1 MAKLRMI
8 IGQGTAAES
17 FRATADPQGWHTV
30 VLGPRG
36 LWAVLPQ
43 EHRMGQPPHLLQLPT
58 QAVPGFQTADG
69 QTLAGLNRFLSVANY
84 QQGLQALAQANDVRL
99 QAQPVMVGGRQMNME
114 RCRVTH
120 IGQVGQG
127 PAARV
132 SVTTTQPDL
141 TWFPD
146 QVVICTGI
154 GVQQTPQS
162 AGIQVM
168 GQPPVQNMML
178 DGIDYLAAPALPQGA
193 EVVMYGGGATSAW
206 VADMALSRHPR
217 SLTWIARPG
226 GSGFNGCV
234 LPGHRN
240 FRVMDATQ
248 NNRIRATVQQISF
261 LPEMQ
266 RGGQLL
272 RRAKVRVQIQQD
284 GRQRVLLAD
293 QFIYSIGGDLTGPQS
308 LRQMIDPQLLAHIAP
323 ITDHGRVVSDGTGV
337 VALGTPSRS
346 LLIVGAATYNF
357 TSPQFQNKQPAPMAE
372 LPLNAQVPDGIAVA
386 VSSVSALN
394 NRIGMRQRNNGQVV
408 QNTININTGNRN
420 EIAALVATRYPDPA
434 APIANVVVEAI
445 IGWRSAANRQFG
457 IDPADL
463 DHMVGELLG
472 V

>member
-1 MAKLRMI
+1 VPKLRLI
-8 IGQGTAAES
+8 VGQGTAAES

-30 VLGPRG
+30 VVGPRG

-43 EHRMGQPPHLLQLPT
+43 AHRMGQPAHLLQLQGQP
-58 QAVPGFQTADG
+58 VPGFQTANG
-69 QTLAGLNRFLSVANY
+69 QTPAGLNQFLDVATY
-84 QQGLQALAQANDVRL
+84 QQGLLALAQAND
-99 QAQPVMVGGRQMNME
+99 AQDPPRPVTVHGALMNLPQ
-114 RCRVTH
+114 CRVTY
-120 IGQVGQG
+120 ISRG
-127 PAARV
+127 PASFV
-132 SVTTTQPDL
+132 LVTLAGPNNAHKVL
-141 TWFPD
+141 MVD
-146 QVVICTGI
+146 QVVICSGI

-162 AGIQVM
+162 AGIQVV
-168 GQPPVQNMML
+168 GQPPAQNMIF
-178 DGIDYLAAPALPQGA
+178 DGIDYLTAPALPNGA

-206 VADMALSRHPR
+206 VADMARARNPR

-240 FRVMDATQ
+240 FQVMQATA
-248 NNRIRATVQQISF
+248 NNRIRAIVQQVSF
-261 LPEMQ
+261 LPAMQ
-266 RGGQLL
+266 RSGRQL
-272 RRAKVRVQIQQD
+272 RGAKVRVQIQQD

-293 QFIYSIGGDLTGPQS
+293 QFIYSIGGDLAGPQS
-308 LRQMIDPQLLAHIAP
+308 LRQLIAPNLLAEVAP
-323 ITDHGRVVSDGTGV
+323 IRDSGRVVSDGTGV
-337 VALGTPSRS
+337 VALGTSTRS
-346 LLIVGAATYNF
+346 LLIVGAATYNI
-357 TSPQFQNKQPAPMAE
+357 TAPHLQNRQAAPMVE

-394 NRIGMRQRNNGQVV
+394 NRIGMRQLNNGQVV

-420 EIAALVATRYPDPA
+420 EIAALVATRYPDLA
-434 APIANVVVEAI
+434 APVANVVVEAI